1 MSCKSAYH
9 VVIISETFFVINA
22 KVKVTDAFK
31 ANFIEKMRFFTKT
44 FSTSDSKM
52 FIGSKSIS
60 IIPLIDPFMVMMHV
74 PNNF

>member
-1 MSCKSAYH
+1 MSCKGAHH

-52 FIGSKSIS
+52 FI
-60 IIPLIDPFMVMMHV
+60 
-74 PNNF
+74 